1 MSNLQV
7 KYLIVHHSSG
17 PVTQTK
23 EDIKKIHLAKG
34 YSDIGYHKI
43 ILANGKVEQG
53 RNDAVIGAQAFGA
66 NAYSLGICCIG
77 NYETS
82 NPPEAVI
89 ASLVQVL
96 VTLCKRHN
104 LTVDKIIGHRD
115 VAKLFNV
122 PEGSTACPG
131 KNLYARLD
139 EIRTKVKTYL
149 D

>member
-7 KYLIVHHSSG
+7 KYLIVHHSAG
-17 PVTQTK
+17 PATQTK

-82 NPPEAVI
+82 IPTEAVI
-89 ASLVQVL
+89 SSLVQVL

-115 VAKLFNV
+115 VAKMFNV
-122 PEGSTACPG
+122 PEGATACPG